1 LANVKMLSAAR
12 PAKWGATVVPLF
24 NAPADT
30 ATDRDTRAV
39 VGDDAIGVLQQR
51 STLALASTTPVTP
64 PTVNRKMIL
73 CAR

>member
-1 LANVKMLSAAR
+1 M
-12 PAKWGATVVPLF
+12 F
-24 NAPADT
+24 NAPAGT